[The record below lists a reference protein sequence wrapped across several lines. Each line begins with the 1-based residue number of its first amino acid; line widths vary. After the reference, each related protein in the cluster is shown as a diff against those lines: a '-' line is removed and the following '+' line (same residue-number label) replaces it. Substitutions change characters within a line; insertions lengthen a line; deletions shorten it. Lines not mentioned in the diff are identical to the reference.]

1 MTEEVTKMTEPKAK
15 SKEERERQI
24 RKEGMIL
31 AVVSVV
37 LILLWG
43 WLNNIDAIAWLQPFL
58 LMGAIIFAIL
68 GIIHMVMMDLLRY
81 GFRQ

>member
-31 AVVSVV
+31 TVVSAVS
-37 LILLWG
+37 ILLWG
-43 WLNNIDAIAWLQPFL
+43 WLNNTDAIAWLQPFL
-58 LMGAIIFAIL
+58 LMGAVICAVL
-68 GIIHMVMMDLLRY
+68 GVIHMVMMDLLRY

>member
-58 LMGAIIFAIL
+58 LMGAIIFATL
-68 GIIHMVMMDLLRY
+68 GVIHMVMMDLLRY
-81 GFRQ
+81 GLRQ

>member
-1 MTEEVTKMTEPKAK
+1 MAEPKGK

-31 AVVSVV
+31 AVVSAV

-43 WLNNIDAIAWLQPFL
+43 WLTSIDAVAWLQPFL
-58 LMGAIIFAIL
+58 LMGAVIFATL
-68 GIIHMVMMDLLRY
+68 GIIHMVMMDMLRY

>member
-31 AVVSVV
+31 TVVSAV

-43 WLNNIDAIAWLQPFL
+43 WLTSIDAVAWLHPFL
-58 LMGAIIFAIL
+58 FMGAIICAVL
-68 GIIHMVMMDLLRY
+68 GVIHMVMMDMLRY